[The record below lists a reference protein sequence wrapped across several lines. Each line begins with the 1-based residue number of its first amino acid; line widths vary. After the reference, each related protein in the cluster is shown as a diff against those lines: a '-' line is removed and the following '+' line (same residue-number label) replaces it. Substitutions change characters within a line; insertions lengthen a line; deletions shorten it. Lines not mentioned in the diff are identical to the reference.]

1 MMSNMKMSGIIF
13 FAIVAFFLTVAVFTG
28 CGKESVETKN
38 EASSRTDCTYYAS
51 EEVRIQAK
59 AKTGASQDLRTGKL
73 AEDVGNHAENPFT
86 GTGNAR
92 MAELWRKAAEEND
105 ADAQIDLGVCYQNGD
120 GVEGDMAKSAEWFR
134 KAAEQGHAVAQ
145 ILVAQNYS
153 MGLGV
158 NRDMAES
165 AKWYR
170 KAAEQGIASAQ
181 FTLGT
186 YFFEGTGVK
195 KDYEEAVKWWRK
207 AAEQDYST
215 AQFNLGGCY
224 YEGLGV
230 EKDKAE
236 AMKWFRLAAENGEED
251 AQEALEMLTH
261 EDE

>member
-1 MMSNMKMSGIIF
+1 MSKTKRIRTF
-13 FAIVAFFLTVAVFTG
+13 FCAVVVLILTVAVFTG

-38 EASSRTDCTYYAS
+38 ETSGGIDASD
-51 EEVRIQAK
+51 EVRIQAK
-59 AKTGASQDLRTGKL
+59 AKTGASQDLRTGKR
-73 AEDVGNHAENPFT
+73 AEDVGNQAENPFAD
-86 GTGNAR
+86 TGNAR

-105 ADAQIDLGVCYQNGD
+105 ADAQIDLGVCYQSGD
-120 GVEGDMAKSAEWFR
+120 GVECDMAKSAEWFR

-207 AAEQDYST
+207 AAEQNYSS

-236 AMKWFRLAAENGEED
+236 AMKWFRLAAENGEEG
-251 AQEALEMLTH
+251 AKEALKELG
-261 EDE
+261 E